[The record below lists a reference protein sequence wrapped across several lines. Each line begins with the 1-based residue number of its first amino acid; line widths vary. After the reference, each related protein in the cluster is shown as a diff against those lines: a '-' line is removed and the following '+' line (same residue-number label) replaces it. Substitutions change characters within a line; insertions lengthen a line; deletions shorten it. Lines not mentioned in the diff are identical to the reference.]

1 MWLLFLLLGAA
12 MRRATALCNF
22 PSTSSSTTK
31 SWSSQR
37 SETGTS
43 ESSEFADFLLATLGK
58 GATSVSGLQTAAMAM
73 VRESGGHCS
82 QLTKKLARIGGAG
95 AFPQN
100 AERDLFRI
108 LELPI
113 EPVFITVPIRDRSR
127 PGRRCTTTLRVRLTL
142 LQ

>member
-1 MWLLFLLLGAA
+1 MTKNRMKEKSGRAKLGCGC
-12 MRRATALCNF
+12 M
-22 PSTSSSTTK
+22 K
-31 SWSSQR
+31 SCPVRQSACA
-37 SETGTS
+37 GTS

-113 EPVFITVPIRDRSR
+113 DSW
-127 PGRRCTTTLRVRLTL
+127 RLL
-142 LQ
+142 AMC